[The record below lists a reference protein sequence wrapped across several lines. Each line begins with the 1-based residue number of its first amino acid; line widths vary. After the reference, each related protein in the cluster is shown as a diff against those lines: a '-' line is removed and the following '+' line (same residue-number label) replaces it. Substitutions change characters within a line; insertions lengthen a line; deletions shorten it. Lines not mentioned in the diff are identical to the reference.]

1 MKPEPINQYHPE
13 YVDWKVFNNIDTIYP
28 LTPINQISFEPV
40 LCFGKFVLFT
50 GHRIDR
56 STVPEGLWVYDIRHG
71 DEGDW
76 TDPVEILPHVL
87 CNYMGSIVSTER
99 FPIDFKESYVIM
111 DQNGGDW
118 DYIETLEDED
128 LWDDYDNIPDTLEG
142 YINYTKNETGW
153 DIPMDRLLPR
163 EKEEEN

>member
-1 MKPEPINQYHPE
+1 MKP
-13 YVDWKVFNNIDTIYP
+13 
-28 LTPINQISFEPV
+28 TPINQISFEPV

-118 DYIETLEDED
+118 DYIECLEDED

-153 DIPMDRLLPR
+153 DILMDRLLPR

>member
-1 MKPEPINQYHPE
+1 MKPE
-13 YVDWKVFNNIDTIYP
+13 
-28 LTPINQISFEPV
+28 PINQISFEPV

-71 DEGDW
+71 DEGGW
-76 TDPVEILPHVL
+76 TDPVEILPHVM

-118 DYIETLEDED
+118 DYIECLEDED

-142 YINYTKNETGW
+142 YMNYTKNETGW
-153 DIPMDRLLPR
+153 DIPLDRLLPR

>member
-1 MKPEPINQYHPE
+1 MKPEPINQ
-13 YVDWKVFNNIDTIYP
+13 
-28 LTPINQISFEPV
+28 ISFEGV

-87 CNYMGSIVSTER
+87 CNYMGSIVSSER

-111 DQNGGDW
+111 DQNAGDW
-118 DYIETLEDED
+118 DYIECLEDED
-128 LWDDYDNIPDTLEG
+128 LWDDYDNIPETLEG
-142 YINYTKNETGW
+142 YMNYTKNETGW

-163 EKEEEN
+163 EKEEED

>member
-1 MKPEPINQYHPE
+1 MNPEPIS
-13 YVDWKVFNNIDTIYP
+13 
-28 LTPINQISFEPV
+28 QISFEGV

-50 GHRIDR
+50 GYRIDR

-87 CNYMGSIVSTER
+87 CNYMGSIVSNER
-99 FPIDFKESYVIM
+99 FPVDFKESYVLI
-111 DQNGGDW
+111 DQNAGDW
-118 DYIETLEDED
+118 DYIECLEDED

-142 YINYTKNETGW
+142 YMNYTNNTTGW
-153 DIPMDRLLPR
+153 DIPLSSLLPR

>member
-1 MKPEPINQYHPE
+1 MKP
-13 YVDWKVFNNIDTIYP
+13 V
-28 LTPINQISFEPV
+28 PINQISFDPV

-76 TDPVEILPHVL
+76 TDPVEILPHVM

-111 DQNGGDW
+111 DQNAGDW
-118 DYIETLEDED
+118 DYIENLEDED
-128 LWDDYDNIPDTLEG
+128 LWDDYDNIPDTLDG
-142 YINYTKNETGW
+142 YMNYTRNETGW
-153 DIPMDRLLPR
+153 DIPIDRLLPR